1 MLIYMAKTEK
11 KLHILL
17 SIAVSFCFLTV
28 TSCISTPKLPESSE
42 VSVETPV
49 VIPDTEELPAPSPFI
64 AGSGTRSAEQ
74 LVAFFMANN
83 PEGNREKVERMAGY
97 YVRECAVEGI
107 NSDVAFV
114 QMCLET
120 GFLRFGGLVTED
132 MNNFCGLGAID
143 AEHPGNRFETEELGV
158 RAHVQH
164 LHAYG
169 TTADLVQECIDNRYK
184 WVKPRGK
191 APTIYE
197 LAGTWAADRQYGE
210 KLAVL
215 LDRLAQM

>member
-1 MLIYMAKTEK
+1 MLIYMVKTEK
-11 KLHILL
+11 KFHDVRFLFVLFCLL
-17 SIAVSFCFLTV
+17 AV
-28 TSCISTPKLPESSE
+28 TSCVTAPRTPQQPPVITPE
-42 VSVETPV
+42 
-49 VIPDTEELPAPSPFI
+49 IEEEPPAPVQPSIYI
-64 AGSGTRSAEQ
+64 AGTGTRSEEQ
-74 LVAFFMANN
+74 LVTFFMANN
-83 PEGNREKVERMAGY
+83 PAADRAKVERMAGY
-97 YVRECAVEGI
+97 YVRECAIEGI

-143 AEHPGNRFETEELGV
+143 AEHPGNAFATEELGV

-169 TTADLVQECIDNRYK
+169 STADLVQECIDNRYK
-184 WVKPRGK
+184 WVTPRGK

-215 LDRLAQM
+215 LERLGQL

>member
-1 MLIYMAKTEK
+1 MK
-11 KLHILL
+11 KNALL
-17 SIAVSFCFLTV
+17 TFFLAGSLLFV
-28 TSCISTPKLPESSE
+28 TSCVSSRTAQPSEILPVTETEPAPEQEVIQKLPEP
-42 VSVETPV
+42 SVY
-49 VIPDTEELPAPSPFI
+49 I
-64 AGSGTRSAEQ
+64 AAEGTRSAEQ
-74 LVAFFMANN
+74 LVAFFMSNN
-83 PEGNREKVERMAGY
+83 PAADREKVSRMAQY
-97 YVRECAVEGI
+97 YILECAIEGI

-143 AEHPGNRFETEELGV
+143 AEHPGNSFETVELGV

-169 TTADLVQECIDNRYK
+169 STADLIQECIDNRYK
-184 WVKPRGK
+184 WVTPRGK

-215 LDRLAQM
+215 LERLGQM